1 MSPANPLT
9 DQLCLKCRLCCDG
22 SLFSAVELQR
32 GDDVAGLKELGLA
45 LKKQGGGLRFS
56 QPCSA
61 LCGDGRC
68 GIYKDRPT
76 YCRQFECLV
85 LKETKRGKRSAKEAL
100 SLIRL
105 ARRRTARVNRLLRQL
120 GEESETLSVSERFR
134 KVSRLAHSGGMD
146 ADHAAIFSDLT
157 VAYQQLIVLLSASFY
172 PDAE

>member
-1 MSPANPLT
+1 MPPTSGLI

-22 SLFSAVELQR
+22 SLFSAVELQK
-32 GDDVAGLKELGLA
+32 GDDVAGLRELGLV
-45 LKKQGGGLRFS
+45 LKKKGGGLRFT

-85 LKETKRGKRSAKEAL
+85 LKETKVGKRSTKEAL

-105 ARRRTARVNRLLRQL
+105 ARRRTARVHRLLRLL
-120 GEESETLSVSERFR
+120 GEHSEFLSVSERFR
-134 KVSRLAHSGGMD
+134 KISRLAYSGGMD
-146 ADHAAIFSDLT
+146 SENAAVFSDLT
-157 VAYQQLIVLLSASFY
+157 LAYQQLVVLLSTSFY
-172 PDAE
+172 PDAK